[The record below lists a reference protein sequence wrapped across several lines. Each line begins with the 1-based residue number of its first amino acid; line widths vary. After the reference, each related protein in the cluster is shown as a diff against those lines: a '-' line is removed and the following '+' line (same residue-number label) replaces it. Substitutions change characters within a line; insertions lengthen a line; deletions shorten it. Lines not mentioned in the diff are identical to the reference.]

1 MHILPTIFALVLT
14 SKFSHAASCQGDAS
28 NSCNGLVNTCT
39 SDGGLCV
46 VDTTTGTCCTLSS
59 TFTAVA
65 RSSETTTTT
74 CTSDMDSSICIAS
87 ELVSVTTSTPSAMV
101 DVGSNESTAT
111 NANPGRECFNV
122 EIGIILDNNPD
133 EITWEITSGRK
144 STLQQPS
151 ATVVS
156 TSPYYD
162 PNKYQQASD
171 TFLVCLAKGRVRC
184 FAGLSRP
191 FLAIQKV
198 WRHIP

>member
-1 MHILPTIFALVLT
+1 
-14 SKFSHAASCQGDAS
+14 
-28 NSCNGLVNTCT
+28 
-39 SDGGLCV
+39 
-46 VDTTTGTCCTLSS
+46 
-59 TFTAVA
+59 
-65 RSSETTTTT
+65 
-74 CTSDMDSSICIAS
+74 MDSSICIAS
-87 ELVSVTTSTPSAMV
+87 ELVSVTTSTPSAL
-101 DVGSNESTAT
+101 DVSGSSSTNLISNE
-111 NANPGRECFNV
+111 ECFNV
-122 EIGIILDNNPD
+122 EIGMILDKKPD
-133 EITWEITSGRK
+133 EISWEITSGRK